1 MKSHRRCLGDC
12 MLMGR
17 IRRSSHIM
25 GFDKVKINTTP
36 FLLLLIEGVVDMAL
50 SQTMPHTHTHTHTQT
65 HRHTRTHLPT
75 DTMPAVVLIL
85 TQTFTLYAPPLP
97 SSLPLTPPPP
107 PAPLP
112 LSRCLCPRHKHP
124 SIPPPSLFS
133 LLLQRLCLLQWTFMT
148 THSVRVLFSLPLPLF
163 LLHSPQ
169 VKY

>member
-1 MKSHRRCLGDC
+1 
-12 MLMGR
+12 MLMGG

-36 FLLLLIEGVVDMAL
+36 LLLLLLVGVVDVAL
-50 SQTMPHTHTHTHTQT
+50 SPAQT
-65 HRHTRTHLPT
+65 HRHLHTPSDRYHTSRRSHSHPDIYVARTPT
-75 DTMPAVVLIL
+75 HPHI
-85 TQTFTLYAPPLP
+85 P
-97 SSLPLTPPPP
+97 SSHSPL
-107 PAPLP
+107 L

-148 THSVRVLFSLPLPLF
+148 THSVRVLFSLPLSLF

>member
-1 MKSHRRCLGDC
+1 
-12 MLMGR
+12 MLMGG

-36 FLLLLIEGVVDMAL
+36 LLLLLLEGMADMAL
-50 SQTMPHTHTHTHTQT
+50 SKTQT
-65 HRHTRTHLPT
+65 HTPPSDRYHTSHRSHSHP
-75 DTMPAVVLIL
+75 DIYVVH
-85 TQTFTLYAPPLP
+85 P
-97 SSLPLTPPPP
+97 SNSSCLLTPPPP

-148 THSVRVLFSLPLPLF
+148 THSIRVLFSLPFSFTLPR
-163 LLHSPQ
+163 
-169 VKY
+169 

>member
-1 MKSHRRCLGDC
+1 
-12 MLMGR
+12 
-17 IRRSSHIM
+17 M

-36 FLLLLIEGVVDMAL
+36 LLLLLLEGWL
-50 SQTMPHTHTHTHTQT
+50 IWLCLRLHYTHTHTHTSRQIP
-65 HRHTRTHLPT
+65 HQPSFSFSPRHLRCR
-75 DTMPAVVLIL
+75 
-85 TQTFTLYAPPLP
+85 LP
-97 SSLPLTPPPP
+97 SASLPRTPPP

-124 SIPPPSLFS
+124 YIPPPSLFS